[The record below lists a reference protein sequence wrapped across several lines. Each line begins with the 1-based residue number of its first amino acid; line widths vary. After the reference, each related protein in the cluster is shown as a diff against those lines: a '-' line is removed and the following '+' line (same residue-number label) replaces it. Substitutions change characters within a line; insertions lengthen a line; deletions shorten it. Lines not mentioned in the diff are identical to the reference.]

1 MFALAKLTEIW
12 LKLHKLHDGTDDF
25 KKSIESTFWGT
36 KDLDIV
42 YRGWIGVNKNLNT
55 IQTFLLDFA

>member
-1 MFALAKLTEIW
+1 VFALAKLNEIW

-42 YRGWIGVNKNLNT
+42 
-55 IQTFLLDFA
+55 